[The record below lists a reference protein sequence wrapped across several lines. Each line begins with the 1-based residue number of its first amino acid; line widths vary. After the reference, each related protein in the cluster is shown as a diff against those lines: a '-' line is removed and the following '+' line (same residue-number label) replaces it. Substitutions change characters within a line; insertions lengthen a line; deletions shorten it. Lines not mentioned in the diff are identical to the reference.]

1 MNKKNK
7 PPSGIFTDYT
17 ETYTQGFGGKIDS
30 QTAETAFD
38 NLLNMNI
45 KSSFDSTNKTIEF
58 LHEQTSGRKFMTIRL
73 ALSEVLRSYPITPKN
88 WSNGERIP
96 GVHAEETSTSAMV
109 LVCQGHYKS
118 AFQKLREVIELV
130 ILQFYFLL
138 MDDSDLVGRWGRAE
152 IRTPGLKEMMKT
164 LDKSQVF
171 LKTNEEFNIR
181 NRLYQIYDD
190 LGAYVHTRGITSTS
204 MGLTGSNKVNFSES
218 ALAKFLDIA
227 TPLFKQ
233 VVLLFSVF
241 FPTCIIPL
249 DAFRK
254 FGYFDPV
261 WILRKDHVSFIG
273 SVLVKDELES
283 LEKMA
288 ENNAWFVNLRARIDS
303 LKDLNQTQIDSTY
316 AMCEQLS
323 QDIEEFQ
330 NHSKR
335 IDEQL
340 YVPYVGQTSV

>member
-1 MNKKNK
+1 
-7 PPSGIFTDYT
+7 
-17 ETYTQGFGGKIDS
+17 
-30 QTAETAFD
+30 
-38 NLLNMNI
+38 
-45 KSSFDSTNKTIEF
+45 
-58 LHEQTSGRKFMTIRL
+58 
-73 ALSEVLRSYPITPKN
+73 
-88 WSNGERIP
+88 
-96 GVHAEETSTSAMV
+96 MV

-152 IRTPGLKEMMKT
+152 IRTPGLKEMLTT

-190 LGAYVHTRGITSTS
+190 LGAYVHTRGIPSTS

-316 AMCEQLS
+316 AMFEQLS